1 MPSHCRFQPVA
12 IRFNKMAADA
22 IDSATVGGHDDREPT
37 MTVSSL
43 CFTSALVA
51 AMVCLAP
58 PTGIAQQAS
67 QGTTKSAAK
76 KPAPTPEANV
86 PAPGGGHPTLLGQ
99 YGEWGA
105 YVVSTGG
112 KKICFALAKPHDSRT
127 KPPNRPRDPSYL
139 FVASRPAENVR
150 NEVSVMIGY
159 SFKPGIDAS
168 LEIGPA
174 KFAMYTQS
182 DGAWIKNA
190 AEEARMV
197 EAMRKGAD
205 VVVTGTSARGTQS
218 TDRYSLKGMSQ
229 ALDRASRECK

>member
-1 MPSHCRFQPVA
+1 
-12 IRFNKMAADA
+12 
-22 IDSATVGGHDDREPT
+22 
-37 MTVSSL
+37 MTVRSFRLTSL
-43 CFTSALVA
+43 LVA
-51 AMVCLAP
+51 AAVCLAP
-58 PTGIAQQAS
+58 SIASAQQTV
-67 QGTTKSAAK
+67 QGPMAKSGAK
-76 KPAPTPEANV
+76 KTREAQV
-86 PAPGGGHPTLLGQ
+86 PATGGGQPTLLGQ

-105 YVVSTGG
+105 YAVNAGG
-112 KKICFALAKPHDSRT
+112 NKICFALAKPLDSRT

-139 FVASRPAENVR
+139 FVTSRPAENVI

-159 SFKPGIDAS
+159 SFKPGSDAS
-168 LEIGPA
+168 IEIGPA

-218 TDRYSLKGMSQ
+218 TDRYSLKGLAQ
-229 ALDRASRECK
+229 ALDRAAQECK